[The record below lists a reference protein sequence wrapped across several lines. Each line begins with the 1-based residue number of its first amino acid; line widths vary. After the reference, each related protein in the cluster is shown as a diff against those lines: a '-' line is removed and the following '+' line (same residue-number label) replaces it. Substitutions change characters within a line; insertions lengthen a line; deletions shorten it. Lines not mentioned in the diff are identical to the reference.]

1 MSKEPPKHPPDDD
14 GIISLEEI
22 LAEYETT
29 PFDTQELLHLMKQDD
44 APPPENIIAFPAEP
58 EPAEE
63 LPKSK
68 NPITRKLEEKLR
80 TVRQK
85 TDQHAAHM
93 YEHAA
98 EEYDTQNLLAEELL
112 PAVDLEDEEEIEK
125 AEMRRPRRK
134 PEAPPPDTDPKKL
147 TDYYARG
154 LSFFRLR
161 TVLVFVLTALQTA
174 VAYYSGARFLFTDA
188 AGHRMMSYLC
198 AALLV
203 FAMVLSF
210 DRLLYGL
217 GKLISARPVPESLLL
232 MACVA
237 TLFDALTLPLM
248 TARSG
253 QLPYTAVCT
262 AALAFYMFGAYRKR
276 QGQRL
281 ACRMAAVVKEPYRV
295 TLDELVWNGKDAF
308 SKHRGGTEDFGS
320 QIQRSD
326 GTERMLRSVIPL
338 LLIACLL
345 GAVVVSVGQGHPEH
359 LLWALS
365 AALCAATPFY
375 GALLYGSPYYHITR
389 QMGKSGATL
398 AGWESAETTG
408 RGDGILLT
416 DGDLFPPG
424 MIEPNGVKTFGRMT
438 AETAMMY
445 THALLE
451 EAGSSLA
458 KTFSDLLRRHGC
470 SPKQAFKLAVHDGD
484 GLSAYVKDDHVL
496 VGSSSFMKIMRVD
509 VPDGLKVKTAVYCAI
524 NGQLAAVFALHYAMH
539 GNIHDGI
546 VDLVREHLTPI
557 FATRD
562 FNIMP
567 DMLETRWHLPVH
579 KMQFPAY
586 RRRMELSNPQRSH
599 TGSLT
604 ALLAREG
611 LAPYYAAVSGA
622 RRLRRAVRN
631 GTRLAVL
638 GTIVGL
644 LFVFYLTWHG
654 SYASLSSL
662 NLLIFLSLWMA
673 PNLFARMILNLD
685 V

>member
-1 MSKEPPKHPPDDD
+1 MPKEPPKHPPEDD

-22 LAEYETT
+22 LAEYEAD

-44 APPPENIIAFPAEP
+44 SPPPENIITFPAEP
-58 EPAEE
+58 EAPEEIPA
-63 LPKSK
+63 SR
-68 NPITRKLEEKLR
+68 NPITRKIEEKIQQMR
-80 TVRQK
+80 RK

-93 YEHAA
+93 YEHAG

-112 PAVDLEDEEEIEK
+112 PAVDQEDEEEIAEAK
-125 AEMRRPRRK
+125 ARRPRRK
-134 PEAPPPDTDPKKL
+134 VEPPPPDTDPKKL
-147 TDYYARG
+147 TDYYSRG

-161 TVLVFVLTALQTA
+161 TVLLFVLAALQA
-174 VAYYSGARFLFTDA
+174 VVAYYSGVRLFFTDA
-188 AGHRMMSYLC
+188 VSHRSMTYLC
-198 AALLV
+198 AALLLL
-203 FAMVLSF
+203 AMALAF
-210 DRLLYGL
+210 DRLLYGFGRL
-217 GKLISARPVPESLLL
+217 LAAKPVPESLLL
-232 MACVA
+232 MACIA

-248 TARSG
+248 GGRSG
-253 QLPYTAVCT
+253 QMPYTAVCT
-262 AALAFYMFGAYRKR
+262 AALAFHMFGAYRKR
-276 QGQRL
+276 QAQRL

-326 GTERMLRSVIPL
+326 GTERMLRKVIPL

-345 GAVVVSVGQGHPEH
+345 GSVIVSVGQGHPEH

-389 QMGKSGATL
+389 QMSKSGATL
-398 AGWESAETTG
+398 AGWESAETT
-408 RGDGILLT
+408 RKGDGILLT
-416 DGDLFPPG
+416 DSDLFPPG

-451 EAGSSLA
+451 EAGSGLA

-484 GLSAYVKDDHVL
+484 GLSAYIKDDHVL
-496 VGSSSFMKIMRVD
+496 VGSSSFMKIMRVE
-509 VPDGLKVKTAVYCAI
+509 VPDGLKVKTAVYCAV
-524 NGQLAAVFALHYAMH
+524 NGQLSAVFALHYAMH

-546 VDLVREHLTPI
+546 VDLVRSHLTPI

-567 DMLETRWHLPVH
+567 DMLETRWNLPVH

-586 RRRMELSNPQRSH
+586 RRRIELSDPQRSH

-622 RRLRRAVRN
+622 RRLRQAVRS

-638 GTIVGL
+638 GAIVGL
-644 LFVFYLTWHG
+644 LFVFYLTWSG

-662 NLLIFLSLWMA
+662 NLLAFLSLWMA
-673 PNLFARMILNLD
+673 PNLFSRLALNLD
-685 V
+685 T

>member
-1 MSKEPPKHPPDDD
+1 MSKEPPKHNLDDD
-14 GIISLEEI
+14 SIISLEQI
-22 LAEYETT
+22 LAEYEAD
-29 PFDTQELLHLMKQDD
+29 PYDTQELLHLMKQSDE
-44 APPPENIIAFPAEP
+44 PPPENIITFPAEP
-58 EPAEE
+58 EQPEE
-63 LPKSK
+63 IPKSK
-68 NPITRKLEEKLR
+68 NLITRKLEEKLR
-80 TVRQK
+80 QMRQK

-93 YEHAA
+93 YEHAG

-112 PAVDLEDEEEIEK
+112 PAVDQEDEEEIAQ
-125 AEMRRPRRK
+125 AEARRSRRK
-134 PEAPPPDTDPKKL
+134 IEPPPPDTDPKTL
-147 TDYYARG
+147 ANYYARG
-154 LSFFRLR
+154 LSFLRLR
-161 TVLVFVLTALQTA
+161 MILVFVLMALQA
-174 VAYYSGARFLFTDA
+174 VVAYYSGVRFLFTDA
-188 AGHRMMSYLC
+188 ISHQMMCHLC

-203 FAMVLSF
+203 FAMALSF

-217 GKLISARPVPESLLL
+217 GKLVSAKPVPESLLL
-232 MACVA
+232 MACTA
-237 TLFDALTLPLM
+237 TLFDALTLPFM
-248 TARSG
+248 GGRNG

-281 ACRMAAVVKEPYRV
+281 ACRMAAVVGEPYRV

-326 GTERMLRSVIPL
+326 GVERMLRKAIPL
-338 LLIACLL
+338 LLITCLL
-345 GAVVVSVGQGHPEH
+345 GSIVVSVGQGYPEH

-365 AALCAATPFY
+365 AALCVATPFY

-389 QMGKSGATL
+389 QLGKSGATL
-398 AGWESAETTG
+398 AGWESAEST
-408 RGDGILLT
+408 RKGDGILLT
-416 DGDLFPPG
+416 DSDLFPPG
-424 MIEPNGVKTFGRMT
+424 MIEPNGIKCFGRIT
-438 AETAMMY
+438 AETSMMY

-451 EAGSSLA
+451 EAGSGLA

-470 SPKQAFKLAVHDGD
+470 SPKHAYKLAIHDGD

-496 VGSSSFMKIMRVD
+496 VGSSSFMKIMSVD
-509 VPDGLKVKTAVYCAI
+509 VPDGLKVKTAVYCAV
-524 NGQLAAVFALHYAMH
+524 NGQLAAVFALQYAMH

-546 VDLVREHLTPI
+546 LDLVRGHLTPI

-567 DMLETRWHLPVH
+567 DMLETRWNLPVH

-586 RRRMELSNPQRSH
+586 RRRIELSSPQRSH

-622 RRLRRAVRN
+622 RRLRQAVRS
-631 GTRLAVL
+631 GTRLAIL
-638 GTIVGL
+638 GAIIGL
-644 LFVFYLTWHG
+644 LFVFYLAWNS
-654 SYASLSSL
+654 SYAALSSL
-662 NLLIFLSLWMA
+662 NLLIFLGLWMA
-673 PNLFARMILNLD
+673 PNLFSRMALNLET
-685 V
+685 